1 MVQSSFIFNS
11 YDKSNSITLVI
22 FIVMV
27 IVSQLGY
34 IPALPYWLYNISTF
48 ITIPIFLFLILV
60 YRDVKFTINE
70 ILFLSIFIF
79 TILLSSIVSPYEF
92 TISGFLRALVPIIYF
107 YLVRTLKITKVK
119 TYYDVISFMLVASF
133 VVALYQVLF
142 QPIYLIEDGVWNIY
156 AEDVFWFVKRP
167 VSFLGNANVFGV
179 FTVLCYIIFFFDN
192 PYYVNKKLK
201 AFLFIITII
210 NVILFAKSRTSLLA
224 FLIVNFIYLVKL
236 RKFKILILLLVIIL
250 TLVAFVF
257 INYEKYSILNDIFRL
272 SELYENDD
280 NSYTIRQRIAEFTVN
295 IIKERPFFGVGAGNE
310 QLLMLDLH
318 APHKGSESASLLI
331 LVERGILGYIIYLG
345 IISFQFLLVRNR
357 TKILIGFVILS
368 VDLTETVCV
377 LPQLTSFL
385 AIYLAV
391 SINEKFKNIKNLN
404 NAV

>member
-1 MVQSSFIFNS
+1 LVQSSFIFNS